1 MQVVIVTNSVIM
13 STADLSSEMS
23 WEEGSGGSSDL
34 GPSTPEL
41 DASSEPCSQDDDER
55 SEQEIEPTSQQ
66 GSEPSSGEESEVDR
80 SIDSDLEDLYESFD
94 YEDEV
99 TSSRAPSSQESS
111 SATYRPPPTVD
122 ASVFSTA
129 LYQGAGLT
137 VFQSYLLVFQ
147 YAVRHSLTTKAFTEL
162 LMLLS
167 VHAPQGAHVP
177 KSVHKLKSFFVQA
190 FPEAKCI
197 PHPYCSYCQRPLAS
211 LDTKCTGN
219 GCGGGPPL
227 EFITIPLGPQIKRM
241 MEGMCVCVSSE
252 ALLVPCNGR
261 HHP

>member
-1 MQVVIVTNSVIM
+1 MSLIGVKWCYVVT
-13 STADLSSEMS
+13 
-23 WEEGSGGSSDL
+23 
-34 GPSTPEL
+34 
-41 DASSEPCSQDDDER
+41 
-55 SEQEIEPTSQQ
+55 
-66 GSEPSSGEESEVDR
+66 
-80 SIDSDLEDLYESFD
+80 
-94 YEDEV
+94 

-190 FPEAKCI
+190 FPEAKMHSTPI
-197 PHPYCSYCQRPLAS
+197 LLLLP
-211 LDTKCTGN
+211 KCTGN

-227 EFITIPLGPQIKRM
+227 DFITIPLGPHIKRM
-241 MEGMCVCVSSE
+241 MEDMCVCI
-252 ALLVPCNGR
+252 
-261 HHP
+261 